1 MLKKLYIQNYA
12 IIDELE
18 LTFDSGLNVI
28 TGETGAGKSILMGA
42 LNLILGQR
50 ADTAVLRDAEKKC
63 IVEGCFS
70 IERKNEITEF
80 FNSHELDFED
90 EIVIRREISSNGKS
104 RSFINDTPVTL
115 FQIKQLCVFL
125 IDLHQQ
131 FDTLEI
137 NTENFQRAVLDAL
150 ADNMANLSK
159 LKSTFESYTKIQKE
173 LNKLKSL
180 QDTAIKEYDYNTF
193 LLEELETLS
202 LKENELEQVES
213 ELKILNNAENI
224 KQQLISIYNEL
235 SESDSPIAQQVK
247 SLQNKLASLDSLHDG
262 MSLLTQRLLSA
273 SIELQDISDE
283 LQRIESGVH
292 HDAEKIIQ
300 LNERLSDGYKLL
312 KKHSVNTTDDLLKI
326 QQELKQKLETF
337 SGINADIEKLEKEM
351 SDLYEASMQIAYIIS
366 KNRKSQIKGFATEV
380 NSLLVKVGMPNAIL
394 KVEMQ
399 SEALSVNGIDAIQYL
414 FDANKSNKFEQLGK
428 VASGGELSRLMLSIK
443 SLVAKKIDLP
453 TLIFD
458 EIDTGIG
465 GEAAKQVGIIMKNL
479 SLRHQLIVITHQAQ
493 IAAKANMH
501 LYVHKSNIDG
511 KVKTAVKVLNNEE
524 RVNEI
529 AQMMSGAKP
538 TEAALK
544 NALEMMDE

>member
-479 SLRHQLIVITHQAQ
+479 SFRHQLIVITHQAQ

>member
-1 MLKKLYIQNYA
+1 
-12 IIDELE
+12 
-18 LTFDSGLNVI
+18 
-28 TGETGAGKSILMGA
+28 
-42 LNLILGQR
+42 
-50 ADTAVLRDAEKKC
+50 
-63 IVEGCFS
+63 
-70 IERKNEITEF
+70 
-80 FNSHELDFED
+80 
-90 EIVIRREISSNGKS
+90 
-104 RSFINDTPVTL
+104 
-115 FQIKQLCVFL
+115 
-125 IDLHQQ
+125 
-131 FDTLEI
+131 
-137 NTENFQRAVLDAL
+137 
-150 ADNMANLSK
+150 
-159 LKSTFESYTKIQKE
+159 
-173 LNKLKSL
+173 
-180 QDTAIKEYDYNTF
+180 
-193 LLEELETLS
+193 
-202 LKENELEQVES
+202 
-213 ELKILNNAENI
+213 
-224 KQQLISIYNEL
+224 
-235 SESDSPIAQQVK
+235 
-247 SLQNKLASLDSLHDG
+247 

-538 TEAALK
+538 TDAALK